1 MNNTDAQPRPEGP
14 EDRLP
19 RGLFQRTE
27 LLLGADGMRAIH
39 AARGILFG
47 IGGVGSWCAE
57 SLVRTGVGHLTLVD
71 SDRICV
77 TNINRQLQ
85 ATCATVGQV
94 KTDALR
100 ARLLEINP
108 RAEIVPVQRVFDA
121 HSADAFRFDEHD
133 FVVDAIDS
141 LSAKALLISRA
152 SHSRAF
158 VVASLGAAAK
168 LDPTRVR
175 VAEFWQT
182 KGCPLGAM
190 LRKRMRRQG
199 LTTGRPV
206 PTVYSDEVVG
216 NAGEGAACG
225 TADCLCPHAAGG
237 PGDPELLRH
246 EWCSRKAVING
257 SLAHMTGIFGLTL
270 AGLVIQHLVRLPAVP
285 TT

>member
-1 MNNTDAQPRPEGP
+1 MNNLNNQPASEPGSAEGIHR
-14 EDRLP
+14 E
-19 RGLFQRTE
+19 LFHRTA

-39 AARGILFG
+39 SARGIVFG

-57 SLVRTGVGHLTLVD
+57 SLVRTGVGQLTLVD

-85 ATCATVGQV
+85 ATCATIGQV
-94 KTDALR
+94 KVEALR

-108 RAEIVPVQRVFDA
+108 RAEIVAVRRLFDA
-121 HSADAFRFDEHD
+121 HSADDFHFDGHD

-175 VAEFWQT
+175 VAEFWRT
-182 KGCPLGAM
+182 TGCPLGAM

-216 NAGEGAACG
+216 NAGGDELRGAAGPRHDDGCG
-225 TADCLCPHAAGG
+225 
-237 PGDPELLRH
+237 
-246 EWCSRKAVING
+246 RKAVING
-257 SLAHMTGIFGLTL
+257 SLAHMTGLFGLTL
-270 AGLVIQHLVRLPAVP
+270 AGLVIQHLVRPPVDRAGSSDP
-285 TT
+285 PGC